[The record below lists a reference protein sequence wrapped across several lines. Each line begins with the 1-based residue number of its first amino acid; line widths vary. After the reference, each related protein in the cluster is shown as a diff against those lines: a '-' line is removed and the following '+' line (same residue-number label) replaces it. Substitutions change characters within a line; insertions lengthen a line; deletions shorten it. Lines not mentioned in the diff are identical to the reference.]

1 MRKRW
6 IYLCTALIL
15 LAGACM
21 TGAVT
26 SGAAPADPVDLEA
39 ECSLT
44 VRPVDLTIPEKQEY
58 WEDMQNAH
66 IVLDLY
72 KVAGAGKVG
81 GYDTY
86 TFVPEPGYSLD
97 ISDYSV
103 LQELTA
109 EDWEDLAQKAAETAL
124 QDGKALETG
133 EASET
138 GTSFDSLSA
147 GLYLVVARGDD
158 LEPSAYTKMMKQEV
172 PEGET
177 GEPEEKLVTIANS
190 ARYEYAFTPQLIA
203 LPTKGEYEGEISTAN
218 PLPWVYGAEVFLK
231 SGRNPRYGS
240 LEIVK
245 TLRNYESVEGTIEPV
260 TFIFR
265 VVGMLDGEEVYN
277 EVDSITFSEE
287 GNGRTRLEGIPATA
301 QVTVTEEYSGISYT
315 QVIPPDNGSQSAVIV
330 ADADNSVTFENVY
343 NEHRTHG
350 HGIKNRFVYHE
361 AEDTWGWYPDPE
373 QQGGQEAE

>member
-6 IYLCTALIL
+6 IYLCTAVIL
-15 LAGACM
+15 LAGACV
-21 TGAVT
+21 TGAVQ
-26 SGAAPADPVDLEA
+26 SGAAPSVPVDLEA

-58 WEDMQNAH
+58 WEDMQNAD

-72 KVAGAGKVG
+72 RVAGAGKVG

-86 TFVPEPGYSLD
+86 TFVPESGYSLD

-103 LQELTA
+103 LQEMTA
-109 EDWEDLAQKAAETAL
+109 NDWETLAQEAAKTAL
-124 QDGKALETG
+124 KDGKALETR
-133 EASET
+133 EASEAGT
-138 GTSFDSLSA
+138 GFEGLEA
-147 GLYLVVARGDD
+147 GLYLVVARGGD
-158 LEPSAYTKMMKQEV
+158 LEPSAYTKTVKQEV
-172 PEGET
+172 LEGET
-177 GEPEEKLVTIANS
+177 AESKEKLVTIANS

-203 LPTKGEYEGEISTAN
+203 LPTKGEYEGEISTGN

-231 SGRNPRYGS
+231 SGRSPRYGS

-245 TLRNYESVEGTIEPV
+245 SLRDYESVEGTIEPV

-265 VVGMLDGEEVYN
+265 VVGRLDGEEVYN
-277 EVDSITFSEE
+277 EVDSITFLAE
-287 GNGRTRLEGIPATA
+287 GSGRTRLEGIPAMA
-301 QVTVTEEYSGISYT
+301 EVTVTEEYSGISYT
-315 QVIPPDNGSQSAVIV
+315 QVVPPDGGSQSTVIL
-330 ADADNSVTFENVY
+330 ADADNSVAFENIY

>member
-103 LQELTA
+103 LQELMQRTGKIWRRKRQRPRCRMGKRWRPGRRRRRGPALTA
-109 EDWEDLAQKAAETAL
+109 C
-124 QDGKALETG
+124 
-133 EASET
+133 
-138 GTSFDSLSA
+138 
-147 GLYLVVARGDD
+147 R
-158 LEPSAYTKMMKQEV
+158 
-172 PEGET
+172 
-177 GEPEEKLVTIANS
+177 
-190 ARYEYAFTPQLIA
+190 
-203 LPTKGEYEGEISTAN
+203 
-218 PLPWVYGAEVFLK
+218 
-231 SGRNPRYGS
+231 
-240 LEIVK
+240 
-245 TLRNYESVEGTIEPV
+245 
-260 TFIFR
+260 
-265 VVGMLDGEEVYN
+265 
-277 EVDSITFSEE
+277 
-287 GNGRTRLEGIPATA
+287 
-301 QVTVTEEYSGISYT
+301 QVCI
-315 QVIPPDNGSQSAVIV
+315 
-330 ADADNSVTFENVY
+330 
-343 NEHRTHG
+343 
-350 HGIKNRFVYHE
+350 
-361 AEDTWGWYPDPE
+361 W
-373 QQGGQEAE
+373 